1 MPEAVSHP
9 IGILGGTFDPVHN
22 AHLALA
28 HAALDRLGLGAVLW
42 IPAGQPPHRNTPRAT
57 ATDRLA
63 MVRLA
68 IAAAPRFLLDAS
80 EVNSQSASY
89 TVHTLTRLRQ
99 QQGPARPL
107 VLLMGADAFLKLP
120 GWHRWREIFDL
131 AHIAVATRPGF
142 PLNDFTAPLAEEFA
156 SRRLHIGG
164 DPAHCRLHSGGDP
177 AHCRL
182 HSGGDPAHCRLASAD
197 FSEAPAGNIATFE
210 LVAGTVSATTVRGL
224 IAAHAPDAALAP
236 LLPSAVLDYIH
247 QHSLYGH

>member
-1 MPEAVSHP
+1 VPEAASHP

-42 IPAGQPPHRNTPRAT
+42 IPAGQPPHRSTPRAA

-63 MVRLA
+63 MVQAA
-68 IAAAPRFLLDAS
+68 IADEPRFLLDAS
-80 EVNSQSASY
+80 EVGSQATSY
-89 TVHTLTRLRQ
+89 TVHTLARLRQ

-107 VLLMGADAFLKLP
+107 VLLMGADAFLGLP

-142 PLNDFTAPLAEEFA
+142 PLNDFTAPLLEEFA

-164 DPAHCRLHSGGDP
+164 DPAHCRL
-177 AHCRL
+177 
-182 HSGGDPAHCRLASAD
+182 ASAD
-197 FSEAPAGNIATFE
+197 FSIAPAGNIATFE
-210 LVAGTVSATTVRGL
+210 LVAGTVSATAVRGL
-224 IAAHAPDAALAP
+224 IAAHAPDAALVP
-236 LLPSAVLDYIH
+236 LLPPAVLDYIH